1 MLQRFD
7 LMRDR
12 ADQLIRQAE
21 RIFGSSQ
28 TESRPAEP
36 APAEPADSE

>member
-7 LMRDR
+7 LVRDR

-21 RIFGSSQ
+21 RIFGSAR
-28 TESRPAEP
+28 TESRPAET
-36 APAEPADSE
+36 EPSGSD